1 MQSAVWH
8 RIGIDLVGP
17 LPEASSGNKYTF
29 TCTDYFSK
37 WPQAAPLQNKSAE
50 GIQICSFA
58 LLSYSFCLI
67 SISILVLGVAEFL
80 YDLTRYGVAQIV
92 MSDQGR
98 EFINKVNQEL
108 FLLCGRDHRISSAYH
123 PQTNGLDE
131 RMNQILKGSLVK
143 FVTTTKT
150 TGMCTS
156 RVFYLL
162 IERAKMIPRNS
173 RHFS

>member
-29 TCTDYFSK
+29 TFTDYFSK

-80 YDLTRYGVAQIV
+80 YDLITRYRVAEIV

-108 FLLCGRDHRISSAYH
+108 FLLCGTDHRISSAYH

-150 TGMCTS
+150 TAMCTS

-162 IERAKMIPRNS
+162 IE
-173 RHFS
+173 